1 MNLKSEKTWPFLAGF
16 LLTVNLYV
24 VPFLATSPRATD
36 LAGVALFPWIIL
48 RLAQGKQRPL
58 ALAAVGVLA
67 LSPVIWLFFNILS
80 GDIRSAV
87 LTTRWLLAL
96 PWAAALFLLLENE
109 KFREYFAWGLVIGGL
124 ANVGVMILQLLG
136 FESLLQ
142 AVGLSSSGAN
152 YSTAVAHQVRI
163 PGLHGQHNASSSV
176 LSLLVPAGF
185 YLYFRGRM
193 SLVMFLGSLLAL
205 LVALNLTS
213 TRSPLLVSLVT
224 VGFALATARRLK
236 LSIILATVAMTFLV
250 PLLVVYGP
258 PGGWARWKNTEA
270 LISNATERQDSG
282 RGALQLSLE
291 NPLGLG
297 AAQGSIKLIDKT
309 GIRATHNA
317 FLQASLVWG
326 LPFGLLI
333 LGGLVSTVMG
343 GIKGVESPLYLASLL
358 GIHLAGLF
366 MFEEHLN
373 NPTFIIMAAWLVSL
387 GLVRGAFDSRV
398 RVSGSPAGEMPDNPT
413 RSPE

>member
-1 MNLKSEKTWPFLAGF
+1 MTLKSEKTWPFLAGF

-36 LAGVALFPWIIL
+36 LAGVALAAWVIV

-58 ALAAVGVLA
+58 PLASVGLLA
-67 LSPVIWLFFNILS
+67 LTPVIWLFFNVLS
-80 GDIRSAV
+80 GDMRSAV
-87 LTTRWLLAL
+87 LTARWLLAL
-96 PWAAALFLLLENE
+96 PWAAALFLLLDSD

-124 ANVGVMILQLLG
+124 ANVGVMILQMLG

-142 AVGLSSSGAN
+142 ALGLSSSGAN
-152 YSTAVAHQVRI
+152 YSFAVAHQIRI

-185 YLYFRGRM
+185 YLYFCGRM
-193 SLVMFLGSLLAL
+193 RLPMFLVSLLGL

-213 TRSPLLVSLVT
+213 TRSPLLVSLLT
-224 VGFALATARRLK
+224 VGFALATARRFK
-236 LSIILATVAMTFLV
+236 LSVILATVALTFLV
-250 PLLVVYGP
+250 PLLTIYGP

-270 LISNATERQDSG
+270 LVSNATERQDSTL
-282 RGALQLSLE
+282 GALQLSLE

-297 AAQGSIKLIDKT
+297 AAQGSIKLVDRT
-309 GIRATHNA
+309 GLRATHNA

-326 LPFGLLI
+326 LPFGLVI
-333 LGGLVSTVMG
+333 LGGLLSTVMA
-343 GIKGVESPLYLASLL
+343 GIKGVESPLYLPSLL

-387 GLVRGAFDSRV
+387 GLVRWAYEGQA
-398 RVSGSPAGEMPDNPT
+398 RVSVSLADGPKDNPKQT
-413 RSPE
+413 PE